1 MKKFPLPDQRYLD
14 AAEGWLGLG
23 DHLAANEEL
32 EQITPKLRAHPFVL
46 ELRYKIYSAAKRW
59 DMASEVARGMQKM
72 LPENPWGPFH
82 LAYSLHELKKT
93 QEAYD
98 TLKPIVEQFPKEW
111 LMRYNL
117 ACYSC
122 QLGHLKEAEQWL
134 EKAIVLAGKKDI
146 RVMALE
152 DKDLDPI
159 CTSIMPLQMKHLRLK
174 WIAS

>member
-1 MKKFPLPDQRYLD
+1 MKKFPLPDQLYLD

-32 EQITPKLRAHPFVL
+32 EQIRPELRAHPFVL
-46 ELRYKIYSAAKRW
+46 ELRYKIYSKAKRW

-98 TLKPIVEQFPKEW
+98 TLKPVMDQFPKEW
-111 LMRYNL
+111 CKR
-117 ACYSC
+117 
-122 QLGHLKEAEQWL
+122 
-134 EKAIVLAGKKDI
+134 
-146 RVMALE
+146 
-152 DKDLDPI
+152 
-159 CTSIMPLQMKHLRLK
+159 RLK
-174 WIAS
+174 SAAGSCV